1 MKVLKFGGTSLK
13 DINNINA
20 VIKIITKSYLETEL
34 VIIVSAIGGVTDAL
48 IDIAKKA
55 QSGNVE
61 YFSILE
67 NVINK
72 HLLLINYIVDEKNI
86 SYLLNE
92 MQQIF
97 HELRSIL
104 IKLEQSKHLS
114 QKTLDHIM
122 SFGERLSALIITSGI
137 LSNQINAK
145 YLDSRKIIKT
155 DRTYGEARINF
166 KKTNCLI
173 KKYLN
178 SNDDI
183 KVVTGFIAST
193 ENGET
198 TTLGRNGS
206 DYTATVIGA
215 ALNVESIEIWS
226 DVDGIMTADPNII
239 PKAISFKH
247 INLQTALEYSRYGAK
262 IIFPKMIEP
271 ILKKNIK
278 VLVKNTLNPKF
289 SGTLINSEPIQ
300 NDSPQYGL
308 TSASTCSIPIGIKN
322 KYLLLFNS
330 KKLAIINLMSIKK
343 TKSTSHKF
351 KIEYILQTFNIN
363 ILDIIDDQLPNC
375 TTIIVN
381 KYDEK
386 TVINLLH
393 SYFVVSAQNQHP
405 INNKI
410 NGVNP

>member
-1 MKVLKFGGTSLK
+1 MVKLGDKLKVLKFGGTSLK

-155 DRTYGEARINF
+155 DRTYGEAR
-166 KKTNCLI
+166 
-173 KKYLN
+173 
-178 SNDDI
+178 S
-183 KVVTGFIAST
+183 
-193 ENGET
+193 
-198 TTLGRNGS
+198 
-206 DYTATVIGA
+206 
-215 ALNVESIEIWS
+215 
-226 DVDGIMTADPNII
+226 
-239 PKAISFKH
+239 
-247 INLQTALEYSRYGAK
+247 
-262 IIFPKMIEP
+262 
-271 ILKKNIK
+271 
-278 VLVKNTLNPKF
+278 
-289 SGTLINSEPIQ
+289 
-300 NDSPQYGL
+300 
-308 TSASTCSIPIGIKN
+308 
-322 KYLLLFNS
+322 
-330 KKLAIINLMSIKK
+330 
-343 TKSTSHKF
+343 
-351 KIEYILQTFNIN
+351 
-363 ILDIIDDQLPNC
+363 
-375 TTIIVN
+375 
-381 KYDEK
+381 
-386 TVINLLH
+386 
-393 SYFVVSAQNQHP
+393 
-405 INNKI
+405 
-410 NGVNP
+410 

>member
-1 MKVLKFGGTSLK
+1 MKVLKFGGSSLK
-13 DINNINA
+13 DINNIDA
-20 VIKIITKSYLETEL
+20 VMKIITKSSLESEL
-34 VIIVSAIGGVTDAL
+34 IIVVSAIGGVTDAL

-61 YFSILE
+61 YFPILE
-67 NVINK
+67 NVINR
-72 HLLLINYIVDEKNI
+72 HLFLVNQIVDEINI

-92 MQQIF
+92 IQKIV

-104 IKLEQSKHLS
+104 IKLERSTHLS
-114 QKTLDHIM
+114 QRILDHIL

-155 DRTYGEARINF
+155 DSTHGEARIDF
-166 KKTNCLI
+166 KKTNYLT
-173 KKYLN
+173 KKYFELN
-178 SNDDI
+178 NSI
-183 KVVTGFIAST
+183 QVVTGFIGST
-193 ENGET
+193 ENGAT

-206 DYTATVIGA
+206 DYTASIIGA

-239 PKAISFKH
+239 TNAISFKH
-247 INLQTALEYSRYGAK
+247 INFQTALEYSKYGAN

-271 ILKKNIK
+271 ILNKNIE
-278 VLVKNTLNPKF
+278 VRVKNTFNPDF
-289 SGTLINSEPIQ
+289 IGTLINGAPIQ
-300 NDSPQYGL
+300 NDSPKYGL
-308 TSASTCSIPIGIKN
+308 TSASTHSIPIGMKN
-322 KYLLLFNS
+322 KYPLLFNS
-330 KKLAIINLMSIKK
+330 EKLAIINLMSIKK
-343 TKSTSHKF
+343 TKSNSHRF

-363 ILDIIDDQLPNC
+363 ILEIIDNQLPNC

-381 KYDEK
+381 KYDEI

-393 SYFVVSAQNQHP
+393 NYFVVSDLNQHT

-410 NGVNP
+410 NGINP

>member
-173 KKYLN
+173 KKYFN

-308 TSASTCSIPIGIKN
+308 TSASTYSIPVGIKN

-343 TKSTSHKF
+343 QKVIPTNLK
-351 KIEYILQTFNIN
+351 LNIF
-363 ILDIIDDQLPNC
+363 
-375 TTIIVN
+375 
-381 KYDEK
+381 YR
-386 TVINLLH
+386 LLI
-393 SYFVVSAQNQHP
+393 SIYL
-405 INNKI
+405 I
-410 NGVNP
+410 